1 MEKEAIE
8 LLKEVL
14 SLHGWK
20 GYGYPNG
27 LIERWEIYLE
37 TENGGVKEYKH
48 SCDARMMEEIDEKIK
63 KVTKKVAY

>member
-8 LLKEVL
+8 LFKEVL

-27 LIERWEIYLE
+27 LIERWVIYLE
-37 TENGGVKEYKH
+37 TENGGVKVIYP
-48 SCDARMMEEIDEKIK
+48 
-63 KVTKKVAY
+63 